1 MSADKTGRLLTEGE
15 IALARGMFGDSIDYA
30 QVRIVRHKWA
40 FFQPRETVMAPTG
53 SLHFHPRG
61 SQYRDD
67 FAAVSVDDQGLFIH
81 EMVHVWQHQKG
92 IVLPIKRH
100 PFCRYDYAIRPGLP
114 LHRYGI
120 EQQAE
125 IVRHAFLLRRG
136 RRVIGAPAL
145 ERYESILP
153 FGTAAALDG

>member
-1 MSADKTGRLLTEGE
+1 MSSAADDRLLTAGE
-15 IALARGMFGDSIDYA
+15 VALARSVFGDRIDYA
-30 QVRIVRHKWA
+30 RVRIARRKWA

-53 SLHFHPRG
+53 SIHFHPRG
-61 SQYRDD
+61 TRYRDD
-67 FAAVSVDDQGLFIH
+67 FATGNLGDQGLFVH

-92 IVLPIKRH
+92 ILLPLARH
-100 PFCRYDYAIRPGLP
+100 PFCRYDYAIRPGQP

-136 RRVIGAPAL
+136 ARVIGAPDLA
-145 ERYESILP
+145 RYEEILP
-153 FGTAAALDG
+153 FGTAPIPA

>member
-1 MSADKTGRLLTEGE
+1 MSADPHSRLLTEGE
-15 IALARGMFGDSIDYA
+15 IALARSMFGDAIDYA
-30 QVRIVRHKWA
+30 KVRIVRRKWA

-67 FAAVSVDDQGLFIH
+67 FAVAGLDDQGLFIH

-125 IVRHAFLLRRG
+125 IARHAFLLRRG
-136 RRVIGAPAL
+136 RQVIGAPDL
-145 ERYESILP
+145 KIYDGILP
-153 FGTAAALDG
+153 FETKA